1 MNKITKMKKI
11 DFNKIEYAIKQSSEE
26 AKNLLFS
33 EEVGAD
39 VFNIAHKNNL
49 DEEQYVNMVDE
60 IGYVILGLKPQSLFP
75 ESLLDII
82 PNKTISLLISNEI
95 KKKIFSKLEIKS
107 EILKITPLEKD
118 ERINEILKSLNEED
132 ERIIPNYVKS
142 LGKEII
148 EIIFDKNLKNKIL
161 DISKKYSLSENQ
173 NQKLL
178 IDVLSVII
186 KFDSKDNLIDLMVK
200 DVSVSRLLAEQIM
213 NDLDSRVFDYAI
225 KTIGINQEAGGEKA
239 QAEPMEESSLSK
251 EVSNILKEETNIEPE
266 KDMGGLDRLRSMS
279 SDLKNIEEDKTR
291 KEKEESSVPTNLPGA
306 MVLEEKEVKDAP
318 RENEAKEVSSTK
330 TEKEFVQRP
339 ISVPRYIADLG
350 DKDKGEYLL
359 KKSGIYP
366 EHNDEQNRPT
376 DLKPDLSYKK
386 ESPADFPEKSKT
398 EDGALEKPTHSYT
411 VDPYREPLN

>member
-1 MNKITKMKKI
+1 MKIMNNYM
-11 DFNKIEYAIKQSSEE
+11 
-26 AKNLLFS
+26 
-33 EEVGAD
+33 
-39 VFNIAHKNNL
+39 
-49 DEEQYVNMVDE
+49 
-60 IGYVILGLKPQSLFP
+60 
-75 ESLLDII
+75 
-82 PNKTISLLISNEI
+82 NE
-95 KKKIFSKLEIKS
+95 
-107 EILKITPLEKD
+107 EILKEMPE
-118 ERINEILKSLNEED
+118 
-132 ERIIPNYVKS
+132 YVKN
-142 LGKEII
+142 LPKEIQDFVFEGVWEERVE
-148 EIIFDKNLKNKIL
+148 EIGL
-161 DISKKYSLSENQ
+161 KYSL
-173 NQKLL
+173 
-178 IDVLSVII
+178 DSVQL
-186 KFDSKDNLIDLMVK
+186 DNLINKVLFILIGLEKPENFLQTMI
-200 DVSVSRLLAEQIM
+200 SELSISRLLAEQIM